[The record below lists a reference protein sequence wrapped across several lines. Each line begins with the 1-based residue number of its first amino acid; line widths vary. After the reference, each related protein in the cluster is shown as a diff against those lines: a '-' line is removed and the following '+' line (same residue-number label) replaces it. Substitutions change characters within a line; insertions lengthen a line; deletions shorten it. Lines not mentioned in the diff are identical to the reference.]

1 MGDTYTRRE
10 FLETGLSAGA
20 GLAIAVRFPWLE
32 GLASAP
38 ADLNPAAWVHIGT
51 DGLVHV
57 IVDETEM
64 GQGTSTALPM
74 ILAEELDAD
83 WTKIRILPPPENPA
97 GWVRTISTGG
107 STSIRYGWDPF
118 RKAGAAA
125 REMLRSAA
133 AQAWGVD
140 ASECRAERGA
150 IVHAG
155 GRRAEYG
162 SLVERAA
169 RLPVPEDPPLKS
181 RSDFTLVG
189 TPVHRLDQRDKVVG
203 ETVFGTDV
211 DLPGML
217 VATVALP
224 PAFGAQVRGYDDAR
238 ARRVPGVV
246 DVVQIPDGVA
256 VLARNTWAALKGRDA
271 LSVDWAPSPLAGM
284 SSVSLFQRCADLA
297 ERDGNVAR
305 RAGDARSALS
315 GAARTL
321 EAVYRLPFLDHA
333 TMEPMNCTARVA
345 GGKVEVWAPTQ
356 VATAAQQEAARV
368 AGVKP
373 QDVTLHV
380 TMVGGGFGRR
390 LQTDYVT
397 FAVEI
402 AKRVDAPVQLFW
414 TREDTTRH
422 GFYRPLTYHHLRGG
436 LDGAGSPV
444 AWHHRI
450 VGPPTTGL
458 TVAGAENPP
467 YALPNFLLDYHLD
480 DWGVPVGAWRSVGNT
495 HNGFVI
501 ESFIDELA
509 AAAGVDPY
517 EYRRQL
523 MDAAP
528 RLRGAL
534 DLAAARAGWGEALG
548 PGRGRGIAAVSSFGS
563 HVAEVADVTV
573 APDGTVRIDRVVC
586 AVDCGQVINPD
597 IMAANME
604 GAVTLAA
611 GYTLKHGIT
620 LEDGGVREGNFTD
633 YPILRIDEMP
643 AVEVYAVDSPE
654 PPGGIGEPGV
664 PPLAPAVTNA
674 IFAATGTRI
683 RTLPV
688 PTDLLKQ

>member
-1 MGDTYTRRE
+1 MADVYTRRE
-10 FLETGLSAGA
+10 FLETGLGASA
-20 GLAIAVRFPWLE
+20 GLAIAIHFPWLDAWAAQ
-32 GLASAP
+32 GP
-38 ADLNPAAWVHIGT
+38 DLHPAAWLHMGT
-51 DGLVHV
+51 DGLIHV
-57 IVDETEM
+57 VVDETEM

-83 WTKIRILPPPENPA
+83 WTKVRILPPPENPA

-125 REMLRSAA
+125 REMLRTAA

-140 ASECRAERGA
+140 VSECRAEKGA
-150 IVHAG
+150 IVHSS

-162 SLVERAA
+162 TLVARAA
-169 RLPVPEDPPLKS
+169 KLPVPEDPPLKS
-181 RSDFTLVG
+181 RSDFTIVG
-189 TPVHRLDQRDKVVG
+189 TPVHRLDQHDKVIG
-203 ETVFGTDV
+203 RTVFGVDV

-224 PAFGAQVRGYDDAR
+224 PKFGSKVRSFDDSA
-238 ARRVPGVV
+238 ARRVDGVV
-246 DVVQIPDGVA
+246 DVVQVPGGVA
-256 VLARNTWAALKGRDA
+256 VLGRNTWAALKGRDA
-271 LSVDWAPSPLAGM
+271 LSVDWAPSPLAYT
-284 SSVSLFQRCADLA
+284 SSEALFNRCEQLA
-297 ERDGNVAR
+297 RRQGDVAR
-305 RAGDARSALS
+305 KAGDVEAALS
-315 GAARTL
+315 GAAKTV
-321 EAVYRLPFLDHA
+321 EAVYKLPFLDHA

-345 GGKVEVWAPTQ
+345 NGKVEVWAPTQ
-356 VATAAQQEAARV
+356 VATAAQREAARV

-373 QDVTLHV
+373 EDVTLHV

-397 FAVEI
+397 YAVEI

-436 LDGAGSPV
+436 LSDAGKAF

-450 VGPPTTGL
+450 VGPPDAGL
-458 TVAGAENPP
+458 TIGGAENPP
-467 YALPNFLLDYHLD
+467 YVLPDFLLDYHLD

-501 ESFIDELA
+501 ESFMDELA
-509 AAAGVDPY
+509 AAAGKDPY
-517 EYRRQL
+517 RYRRAL
-523 MDAAP
+523 MGDAA

-534 DLAAARAGWGEALG
+534 DLAAEKAGWDKPLEE
-548 PGRGRGIAAVSSFGS
+548 GRGRGIAAVSSFGS
-563 HVAEVADVTV
+563 HVAEVAEVTV
-573 APDGTVRIDRVVC
+573 ASDGTVKIDRVVC
-586 AVDCGQVINPD
+586 GIDCGQVINPD
-597 IMAANME
+597 IVAAQME
-604 GAVTLAA
+604 GAVTLASS
-611 GYTLKHGIT
+611 YTLKHGIT
-620 LEDGGVREGNFTD
+620 LEAAGVKEGNFTD

-643 AVEVYAVDSPE
+643 EVEVYFVPSPE
-654 PPGGIGEPGV
+654 RPGGIGEPGV

-683 RTLPV
+683 RSLPV
-688 PTDLLKQ
+688 QTDLLKR

>member
-1 MGDTYTRRE
+1 MADLYTRRE
-10 FLETGLSAGA
+10 FLETGLNATA
-20 GLAIAVRFPWLE
+20 GLAIAIHFPWLD
-32 GLASAP
+32 AWAP
-38 ADLNPAAWVHIGT
+38 QGADLHPAAWLHIGT

-57 IVDETEM
+57 VVDETEM
-64 GQGTSTALPM
+64 GQGSSTALPM

-140 ASECRAERGA
+140 VAECRAEKGA
-150 IVHAG
+150 VVHAD
-155 GRRAEYG
+155 GRHAEYG

-169 RLPVPEDPPLKS
+169 KLPVPADPPLKS
-181 RSDFTLVG
+181 RKDYAIVG
-189 TPVHRLDQRDKVVG
+189 TPVHRLDQHDKVVG
-203 ETVFGTDV
+203 ATVFGTDV

-217 VATVALP
+217 VAVVALP
-224 PAFGAQVRGYDDAR
+224 PTFGAKVRNFDDSR
-238 ARRVPGVV
+238 ARGVDGVV
-246 DVVQIPDGVA
+246 DVVPFPGGVA
-256 VLARNTWAALKGRDA
+256 VLGRNTWAALKGRDA
-271 LSVDWAPSPLAGM
+271 LSVNWAASPLAYT
-284 SSVSLFQRCADLA
+284 SSEALFNRCEQLA
-297 ERDGNVAR
+297 GRRGDVAR
-305 RAGDARSALS
+305 QAGDVEGALS

-321 EAVYRLPFLDHA
+321 EAVYKLPFLDHA

-345 GGKVEVWAPTQ
+345 NGKVEVWAPTQ
-356 VATAAQQEAARV
+356 VATEAQRVAARV

-373 QDVTLHV
+373 EDVTLHV

-397 FAVEI
+397 QVVEI

-436 LDGAGSPV
+436 LDAAGKAV

-450 VGPPTTGL
+450 VGPPGRGL
-458 TVAGAENPP
+458 TVGGAENPP
-467 YALPNFLLDYHLD
+467 YVLPNFLLDYHLD

-509 AAAGVDPY
+509 AATGKDPY
-517 EYRRQL
+517 LYRRAL
-523 MDAAP
+523 MRDAV

-534 DLAAARAGWGEALG
+534 DLAAEKAGWDKPLEK
-548 PGRGRGIAAVSSFGS
+548 GRGRGIAAVSSFGS

-573 APDGTVRIDRVVC
+573 APDGSVKIDRVVC
-586 AVDCGQVINPD
+586 GVDCGQVINPD
-597 IMAANME
+597 ILAAQME
-604 GAVTLAA
+604 GGVTLAA

-620 LEDGGVREGNFTD
+620 LEAAGVKEGNFTD

-643 AVEVYAVDSPE
+643 EVEVYTVPSPE
-654 PPGGIGEPGV
+654 RPGGIGEPGV

-688 PTDLLKQ
+688 QTDLLKR

>member
-1 MGDTYTRRE
+1 
-10 FLETGLSAGA
+10 
-20 GLAIAVRFPWLE
+20 
-32 GLASAP
+32 
-38 ADLNPAAWVHIGT
+38 
-51 DGLVHV
+51 
-57 IVDETEM
+57 
-64 GQGTSTALPM
+64 
-74 ILAEELDAD
+74 
-83 WTKIRILPPPENPA
+83 
-97 GWVRTISTGG
+97 
-107 STSIRYGWDPF
+107 
-118 RKAGAAA
+118 AGAAA

>member
-1 MGDTYTRRE
+1 MADLYTRRE
-10 FLETGLSAGA
+10 FLGTGLTAGA
-20 GLAIAVRFPWLE
+20 GLAIAIHFPWLDAWAAQ
-32 GLASAP
+32 G
-38 ADLNPAAWVHIGT
+38 ADLHPAAWLHVGT

-83 WTKIRILPPPENPA
+83 WTKIRVLPPPENPA
-97 GWVRTISTGG
+97 GWVRTIATGG
-107 STSIRYGWDPF
+107 STSIRFGWDPF

-125 REMLRSAA
+125 REMLRAAA

-140 ASECRAERGA
+140 VSECKAEKGA
-150 IVHAG
+150 VVHSS

-162 SLVERAA
+162 TLVERAA
-169 RLPVPEDPPLKS
+169 KLPVPEDPPLKS
-181 RSDFTLVG
+181 RKDFTIVG
-189 TPVHRLDQRDKVVG
+189 TPVHRLDQHDKVVG
-203 ETVFGTDV
+203 QTVFGVDV

-224 PAFGAQVRGYDDAR
+224 PAFGAKVRSVDDAR

-246 DVVQIPDGVA
+246 DVIEIPGGVA
-256 VLARNTWAALKGRDA
+256 VLGRNTWAALKGRDA
-271 LSVDWAPSPLAGM
+271 LSVDWTTSPIPYKSSEALFARAQQLAG
-284 SSVSLFQRCADLA
+284 SPGDVARKA
-297 ERDGNVAR
+297 GNVEA
-305 RAGDARSALS
+305 ALS
-315 GAARTL
+315 GAAKTV
-321 EAVYRLPFLDHA
+321 EAVYKLPFLDHA

-345 GGKVEVWAPTQ
+345 NGKVEVWAPTQ
-356 VATAAQQEAARV
+356 VATAAQREAARV

-373 QDVTLHV
+373 EDVTMHV

-397 FAVEI
+397 YAVEI
-402 AKRVDAPVQLFW
+402 AKRANAPVQMFW

-422 GFYRPLTYHHLRGG
+422 GFYRPLTYHHFRGG
-436 LDGAGSPV
+436 LSNAGAPV

-450 VGPPTTGL
+450 VGPPDTGL
-458 TVAGAENPP
+458 TVSGAENPP
-467 YALPNFLLDYHLD
+467 YVLPDFLLDYHLD

-509 AAAGVDPY
+509 AATGKDPY
-517 EYRRQL
+517 LYRRAL
-523 MDAAP
+523 MRDAP

-534 DLAAARAGWGEALG
+534 ELVAEKAGWDKPLAK
-548 PGRGRGIAAVSSFGS
+548 GRGRGIAAVSSFGS
-563 HVAEVADVTV
+563 HVAEVAEVTV
-573 APDGTVRIDRVVC
+573 GADGAVKIDRVVC
-586 AVDCGQVINPD
+586 AIDCGQVINPD
-597 IMAANME
+597 IVAANME

-620 LEDGGVREGNFTD
+620 LEDGGAKEGNFTD
-633 YPILRIDEMP
+633 YPLLRIDEMP
-643 AVEVYAVDSPE
+643 EVEVYFVPSPE
-654 PPGGIGEPGV
+654 RPGGIGEPGV

-688 PTDLLKQ
+688 QTDLLKQ